1 MEKKAKE
8 IVNGKTVHTYNDVIG
23 DTGLGKRIEDGDILT
38 ITGVTIDEGP
48 FGGYV
53 VFQTLEGKR
62 YSGATA
68 IMDFALKLREKPELM
83 PVKVKAIEVISA
95 VGRKYLRFT
104 EP

>member
-1 MEKKAKE
+1 MEKE
-8 IVNGKTVHTYNDVIG
+8 IEKVGGKPVHTYNEVIG
-23 DTGLGKRIEDGDILT
+23 DTGLGQRIEDGDILI

-53 VFQTLEGKR
+53 VFDTTEGKR

-83 PVKVKAIEVISA
+83 PVKVRAIEVVSA
-95 VGRKYLRFT
+95 VGRKYIRFT

>member
-1 MEKKAKE
+1 MEKE
-8 IVNGKTVHTYNDVIG
+8 IEKVGGKPVHTYNEVIG
-23 DTGLGKRIEDGDILT
+23 DTGLGQRIEDGDILI

-53 VFQTLEGKR
+53 VFDTTEGKR

-83 PVKVKAIEVISA
+83 PVKVRAIEVVSA
-95 VGRKYLRFT
+95 VGRKYMRFT